1 MSNSGNWFRD
11 GVYMNREYS
20 WMLFNDRV
28 LDQAFDTDNPLFE
41 RCKFLSIFSSNLD
54 EFYMVRVGSL
64 YNQMSL
70 SPAAREN
77 KTKLTAEQ
85 QTDGILAETKLRYKR
100 RAECWGKL
108 KKELKTAGVKLVSP
122 DTLNE
127 KQTREAKEYFLNRVL
142 PYLSPMVI
150 DAKHPMI
157 RFENKGLYLVYDL
170 AKGDKDMF
178 GILPVPDKLPRLFS
192 FAGGKKSVLM
202 LIEDVVSAFGAL
214 SFPTYTVKDK
224 ALVRVTRNAD
234 FETNESDVDSEYDY
248 DFSKYLKNKIDLRA
262 SLSVVRLEI
271 NTASDKIKSFLLKNL
286 SLKKSRCFTVSD
298 CFDYK
303 FLFSLDKYATPE
315 FAALGKYTPFR
326 GRTYRKFDD
335 GVLTCALKKDI
346 FLSYP
351 FDSMDTFVRLLNE
364 CAVSDKVR
372 SVKIT
377 IYRLYQHSKVVDAL
391 IKACENDKDVT
402 VVIELLARFDEEN
415 NMYYANLLAEAGCT
429 IIYGMGNYKV
439 HSKIVSVVLESG
451 GEVQYLTHLGTG
463 NYNEG
468 TAKQYTDLNVI
479 TADRQIGEDAV
490 AFFRNIAIVNDEY
503 EYSKLLVAPN
513 NLKKGLISRLDAQ
526 IARAKEGKSAR
537 FIAKMNSLTD
547 RELIEKIVAASKAG
561 VKVDMIVRGICC
573 LIPGVK
579 GETENVTV
587 KSIVGRFLEHSR
599 IYCFGCGDDAELF
612 ISSADLMTR
621 NIERRVEIAAPV
633 LDAEIKAKIRKM
645 LDVLLADNVK
655 GRVLD
660 SRGKYVRPEVGDAE
674 ELVDAQNYFLTTGV

>member
-1 MSNSGNWFRD
+1 MSAKNIFRD

-28 LDQAFDTDNPLFE
+28 LDQAFDKDNPLFE

-64 YNQMSL
+64 YNQMTL
-70 SPAAREN
+70 TPAAKEN

-85 QTDGILAETKLRYKR
+85 QTDEILAETKARYKR
-100 RAECWGKL
+100 RAECYLKL
-108 KKELKTAGVKLVSP
+108 KKELKRAGIKLLTESELS
-122 DTLNE
+122 DKQHL
-127 KQTREAKEYFLNRVL
+127 QTRQYFLNRIM

-157 RFENKGLYLVYDL
+157 RFENKGLYLIYEL
-170 AKGDKDMF
+170 QKGDKDMF
-178 GILPVPDKLPRLFS
+178 GILPVPDKLPRLFELG
-192 FAGGKKSVLM
+192 GGKKSQLM

-214 SFPTYTVKDK
+214 SFPNYTVKDK
-224 ALVRVTRNAD
+224 AMIRVTRNAD

-271 NTASDKIKSFLLKNL
+271 NTASDKIKNFLIKNL

-315 FAALGKYTPFR
+315 SAALGKYTPFR
-326 GRTYRKFDD
+326 GRTYRKFDG
-335 GVLTCALKKDI
+335 GVMEYALKKDI

-351 FDSMDTFVRLLNE
+351 FDSMETFVRFLNE
-364 CAVSDKVR
+364 CAESDKVR
-372 SVKIT
+372 SIKIT

-391 IKACENDKDVT
+391 IKACERDKDVT

-415 NMYYANLLAEAGCT
+415 NMYYANMLAEAGCT

-451 GEVQYLTHLGTG
+451 GEVKYLTHLGTG

-468 TAKQYTDLNVI
+468 TAKQYTDLNII
-479 TADRQIGEDAV
+479 TADSSVGEDAV

-503 EYSKLLVAPN
+503 EYKKLLVAPN
-513 NLKKGLISRLDAQ
+513 NLKKGLLARIDGQ
-526 IARAKEGKSAR
+526 IRRAKEGKGAR
-537 FIAKMNSLTD
+537 IIAKMNSLTD
-547 RELIEKIVAASKAG
+547 REVIERFIAASKAG
-561 VKVDMIVRGICC
+561 VKVDLIVRGICC
-573 LIPGVK
+573 LVPCVAS
-579 GETENVTV
+579 ETENVTV

-599 IYCFGCGDDAELF
+599 IYCFGEGEDAEIF

-633 LDAEIKAKIRKM
+633 ADGDAKAKIRKM

-655 GRVLD
+655 GRVLTAQ
-660 SRGKYVRPEVGDAE
+660 GKYVKPQVGEGE
-674 ELVDAQNYFLTTGV
+674 EIVDSQNYFLTVGV